1 MINTEVTTTKGV
13 EQAQRAVEQAKNRL
27 ANEKKKANAERRKQE
42 NAHKYMMGGV
52 VHKYFP
58 ECYSFEEGEMNEILK
73 TALATAECKKVI
85 SDIKA
90 RAKNPKPI
98 IEESEVIS

>member
-1 MINTEVTTTKGV
+1 
-13 EQAQRAVEQAKNRL
+13 
-27 ANEKKKANAERRKQE
+27 
-42 NAHKYMMGGV
+42 MMGGV

-58 ECYSFEEGEMNEILK
+58 ECYSFEEVEMNEILK

-85 SDIKA
+85 SDMKT

-98 IEESEVIS
+98 IE

>member
-27 ANEKKKANAERRKQE
+27 ANEKKKAHAERRKQE

-52 VHKYFP
+52 VHNVYFTYPRRSYGKLWLPP
-58 ECYSFEEGEMNEILK
+58 EDGR
-73 TALATAECKKVI
+73 
-85 SDIKA
+85 A
-90 RAKNPKPI
+90 RRRTQRRT
-98 IEESEVIS
+98 